1 MTVRNR
7 LTLVALAAGLVWIA
21 AGNPALAGDADYKGF
36 YVALDAAITQ
46 PNSLD
51 HHYAN
56 HVNYSPT
63 PETMELLVLDS
74 DSDFTGK
81 LIFGYG
87 FGEMGKLQISWWGF
101 DNEDSLDNT
110 LVGGVYPTIFGYG
123 MSDGQYPYNGTT
135 GVTFS
140 TSAQVQA
147 ETIDIDYIRSFEPGK
162 KMTIGLLA
170 GLRIASWEEDQAFE
184 ADDNYY
190 PGVDYRQGKHFE
202 SDAIGLKLGTVL
214 EWGFTEHFSM
224 VGSAV
229 WSFMQADTEG
239 TSFSAFSP
247 SGTPDDEF
255 LAEDDNIRAE
265 IRDYDV
271 RAQWE
276 YDNFQWWVGYQVSTW
291 EGMVT
296 DPLTQNEGGHFAIGP
311 ASNRGRDNVAF
322 NSLHVGVAFKFGGG
336 KK

>member
-1 MTVRNR
+1 MA
-7 LTLVALAAGLVWIA
+7 LVAGMMWIA
-21 AGNPALAGDADYKGF
+21 AGNPVLAGDADYKGF
-36 YVALDAAITQ
+36 YISLDAAITQ

-56 HVNYSPT
+56 HVVFSTT
-63 PETMELLVLDS
+63 PETMELLVLDD

-81 LIFGYG
+81 LTFGYG

-123 MSDGQYPYNGTT
+123 MSDGLYPYNSTY
-135 GVTFS
+135 GVKFS
-140 TSAQVQA
+140 TSAKVQA
-147 ETIDIDYIRSFEPGK
+147 DTLDIDYIRSFEPGK
-162 KMTIGLLA
+162 KVTIGLLA
-170 GLRIASWEEDQAFE
+170 GLRIASWEEDQSFE
-184 ADDNYY
+184 ADEDSVYY
-190 PGVDYRQGKHFE
+190 PGTDYTQGKHFE
-202 SDAIGLKLGTVL
+202 SDAIGMKLGTNL
-214 EWGFTEHFSM
+214 EWGFTEHFAL

-239 TSFSAFSP
+239 ESFST
-247 SGTPDDEF
+247 SGTPSDPPDDVF
-255 LAEDDNIRAE
+255 SAEDNNIRAE
-265 IRDYDV
+265 IRDYDL

-276 YDNFQWWVGYQVSTW
+276 YDKFEWWVGYQVSTW

-311 ASNRGRDNVAF
+311 ASNRGRDNIAF
-322 NSLHVGVAFKFGGG
+322 NSLHAGVTFKFGGG
-336 KK
+336 K